1 MRYNFHFGFY
11 LNFLLW
17 LVAPILLHG
26 QQICEGNLGENIF
39 TSGDFGS
46 GSATILA
53 QDPGIAPGYNYTT
66 SPPPSDGWYTI
77 TNNMGNWSN
86 IYGSWLGVSDNSSDP
101 HGYMMVVNASYT
113 PGLFYEQIVDGLCEN
128 TLYVFSADVINVIK
142 TGTANHIKP
151 EVSFLIDDEVK
162 YSSGQIP
169 QDQSWKTFGF
179 TFTTAPN
186 VTSVKLSLRNN
197 APGGIGNDLAL
208 DNITFR
214 PCGPEALILPETIAN
229 ICEDGAPKVLEATV
243 LGDQYDTPAF
253 QWQQSFDEGLT
264 WSDIPGANSATYT
277 HSILS
282 SGYYYYRY
290 LLANGSS
297 NLQNSK
303 CRVNSNVKIVFV
315 VPKFYTVID
324 TICEG
329 LNYMAGNSLYDKTGV
344 YVDTLLSSIGCDS
357 IVTLDLTI
365 IADTEID
372 ANISIS
378 PPSCYNYSD
387 AIISIDTIL
396 GGGSPLVLTLD
407 ETVPDYYQS
416 FTDLEAGLY
425 SLYISDRFGCD
436 YQEEVSIQNPAVFE
450 IDLGPDII
458 IDLGE
463 YVELEPQT
471 NYPIGSLSW
480 YASDS
485 TNCPLNNCYDSEWQ
499 PFNSTLVQLQA
510 NSEKGCIAY
519 DTIQIEVE
527 KNRKVF
533 IPNAISAN
541 SDNIN
546 DHFTL
551 YADQSSVQFIKK
563 MQIFNRWGSLLYE
576 KQDFAPN
583 QPTQGWNGKYLG
595 KIMGEGV
602 YTYYIEVLFLDNVII
617 PFMGTVT
624 ILK

>member
-485 TNCPLNNCYDSEWQ
+485 TNCPLNNCYNSEWQ

-527 KNRKVF
+527 KNRKIF

>member
-17 LVAPILLHG
+17 LVAPIILHG

-66 SPPPSDGWYTI
+66 SPPPPDGWYTI

-583 QPTQGWNGKYLG
+583 QPIQGWNGKYLG